1 MFQYSFPTPLSCRAA
16 FEESRL
22 RAPVRL
28 LCWFEDALTAW
39 LLRRADLALLIS
51 EAMAERWRERGVTR
65 AVSFPLG
72 ADTSVEPSS
81 VEPVDL
87 PPETVIYFGSM
98 DAKRRLGFLLEV
110 FARVLE
116 TRPEAHLVMLGD
128 PGRGGLAEQARSL
141 GLSERVSFPGR
152 VPRSEVPRYL
162 CAARV
167 SVAPIPPE
175 PLYVE
180 ASMTKVVESLGLSV
194 PVVASSE
201 IHDQRELIES
211 SGGGLCPRYDR
222 EAFARALCELLG
234 DPAGAARRGA
244 AGRRYVLEHRSYAV
258 LSRRLAEHYD
268 RVLAGSAPAPPA
280 PLR

>member
-1 MFQYSFPTPLSCRAA
+1 MLREPGADLVQARTGLPEALAAWRLARRHRRPFVFQYSFPTPLSRRAA

-128 PGRGGLAEQARSL
+128 PVGEAWPSRPAASASRSGSLFPAGCPGARSPATCV
-141 GLSERVSFPGR
+141 RPACR
-152 VPRSEVPRYL
+152 WPRY
-162 CAARV
+162 RR
-167 SVAPIPPE
+167 SR
-175 PLYVE
+175 
-180 ASMTKVVESLGLSV
+180 STS
-194 PVVASSE
+194 
-201 IHDQRELIES
+201 R
-211 SGGGLCPRYDR
+211 PR
-222 EAFARALCELLG
+222 
-234 DPAGAARRGA
+234 
-244 AGRRYVLEHRSYAV
+244 
-258 LSRRLAEHYD
+258 
-268 RVLAGSAPAPPA
+268 
-280 PLR
+280 